1 MTKRKKKRGEGL
13 AGVVSLLIP
22 AGDHPKGEP
31 VEELNPA
38 LDLVS
43 QSFKHVDEFIDD
55 ESQPECLRKFLD
67 RARSPAHGHL
77 SKEPYPK
84 LFATYQGEGWRGVE
98 KGDRV
103 RVVMASRLGDV
114 GVTKNLEAESGYQL
128 RTSVDNLSEF
138 SDRPERF

>member
-1 MTKRKKKRGEGL
+1 MTKRKKERSEGL

-22 AGDHPKGEP
+22 AGDPLPGDP

-43 QSFKHVDEFIDD
+43 QSFRHCDEYIDD

-67 RARSPAHGHL
+67 RARSRGHGML
-77 SKEPYPK
+77 TNEPYPK
-84 LFATYQGEGWRGVE
+84 LFATYNGEGWRGVE

-114 GVTKNLEAESGYQL
+114 GCTKNLNADTGYQL
-128 RTSVDNLSEF
+128 RTSIDNLSEF